1 MLVFISLLFVTL
13 RATDCVDQPNWGCDL
28 ITDANECNGL
38 QMKKCLKACGM
49 CGGEAESAEEP
60 EPENPCTET
69 FEAECE
75 VCTEGCNGAKYVIT
89 TRGEGQNG
97 KFGCTYPKE
106 YNYADEGEN
115 CPEIEEESEEKEEEE
130 ETLEDCSCGLDAVKG
145 EEKFQSGSVEGEKM
159 CQFGTNCATFFEG
172 CDGKGATVCS
182 LKITYAPED
191 CSCGLDAVK
200 GEEKFQSGSVEGEKM
215 CQFGTNCATFFEG
228 CDGKGATVCNL
239 KITYATVATEPVPTE
254 PTNPT
259 VPTMPASEESEE
271 SEEPEVTCSKADC
284 IKPCKGRRKKQC
296 QVRKNSQCADKRKRG
311 KGRKQRFYSSLACA
325 ETSETFVYEP
335 VETSWTVDDIAIY
348 AFALIGLVALTKGA
362 LVAGKQ
368 LRGEKYQLV
377 EE

>member
-159 CQFGTNCATFFEG
+159 FQFGTNCATFFEG

-182 LKITYAPED
+182 LKITYA
-191 CSCGLDAVK
+191 
-200 GEEKFQSGSVEGEKM
+200 
-215 CQFGTNCATFFEG
+215 
-228 CDGKGATVCNL
+228 
-239 KITYATVATEPVPTE
+239 TVATEPVPTE

-259 VPTMPASEESEE
+259 VPTLPASEESEE